1 MYGML
6 LESVQHFLQLEY
18 GEEVWQQVREQAGCK
33 FAVFNTHQIYPD
45 HVMTSLAAA
54 CAEVTGEGA
63 TKDHFMQ
70 FFGRCFVRFFS
81 NFGYD
86 LTIKATGR
94 YFSDFL
100 QSVDNIHMQ
109 MRFTYPKMK
118 SPSMYITHVDPH
130 GVVLVYR
137 STRQGFTRYFMGQLY
152 QIAEELYNTQ
162 LAIKVL
168 EEVTSVPGTRN
179 VLVKFRLDFDNRE
192 FVLSRTDKRTH
203 LERLTLPGVPCS
215 VLMRLFPFGLVFN
228 EEMRILA
235 AGEKLLQVCG
245 TSPDALLGQS
255 VTDSFKLRRPRGIPF
270 TWKNTL
276 YLHSVLFE
284 LEIIRTPKAE
294 EELSEAVVDVS
305 NKPTLPLLLDRRRG
319 SQGTRSILL
328 KGQMKYIADIKAI
341 VFLCSPLI
349 NNLDELPNMGL
360 YLNDLNLHGLSREMV
375 LAGWQHCSR
384 LELMFERAEQRS
396 KELERNYALLDC
408 WKRRGDEL
416 LYSMIPRSVADR
428 LRTEKNS
435 LNTCQSFD
443 AVSILFCELVDFS
456 SSTVQDAM
464 DVVMSMNAVFSCFD
478 ALMDRYNVYKV
489 ETVGQVYMAVSG
501 APEYTPQHAEN
512 VADVALCLL
521 RHVKQLKLPSGISI
535 QIRIGIHS
543 GPVVAGVVGLKV
555 PRYCLFG
562 DTVNT
567 AARMQTT
574 SMPGKIHISTTTRQH
589 LPDQYVTEPRGLV
602 TVKGKGEMETFW
614 LLEDAAVEEQIPSA
628 NGAAEAT
635 TNTDIE

>member
-6 LESVQHFLQLEY
+6 LESVQHFVQLEY
-18 GEEVWQQVREQAGCK
+18 GEEIWQQVMEQAGCK
-33 FAVFNTHQIYPD
+33 FAVFNTHHIYPD
-45 HVMTSLAAA
+45 HLITSLAVA

-86 LTIKATGR
+86 FMIKATGR

-100 QSVDNIHMQ
+100 QNVDNIHMQ

-118 SPSMYITHVDPH
+118 SPSMYITHVDPQ

-137 STRQGFTRYFMGQLY
+137 STRKGFVHYFMGQLY

-162 LAIKVL
+162 LSINVL
-168 EEVTSVPGTRN
+168 EETTSVTGTRK
-179 VLVKFRLDFDNRE
+179 VLVRFRLNFDNQE
-192 FVLSRTDKRTH
+192 FVLSRADKRTH
-203 LERLTLPGVPCS
+203 LERLTLPAVPCS
-215 VLMRLFPFGLVFN
+215 LLMRLFPFGLVFN
-228 EEMRILA
+228 EDMCILA
-235 AGEKLLQVCG
+235 AGEKLVQVCG
-245 TSPDALLGQS
+245 TSPDDLLGKS
-255 VTDSFKLRRPRGIPF
+255 VIDNFKLRRPRGIPF

-284 LEIIRTPKAE
+284 LELIRTPRAE
-294 EELSEAVVDVS
+294 DDKGTADVDVK
-305 NKPTLPLLLDRRRG
+305 NKPALPLFLDRRRG

-328 KGQMKYIADIKAI
+328 KGQMKYIDDIKAI
-341 VFLCSPLI
+341 IFLCSPLI
-349 NNLDELPNMGL
+349 NNMDELPNMGL

-396 KELERNYALLDC
+396 TELERSYTLLDC

-416 LYSMIPRSVADR
+416 LYSMIPQSVADR

-435 LNTCQSFD
+435 LSTCQSFD

-464 DVVMSMNAVFSCFD
+464 DVVMSMNAVFTCFD

-521 RHVKQLKLPSGISI
+521 RHVKQLKFPSGITM

-574 SMPGKIHISTTTRQH
+574 SLPGKINISTTTRQL
-589 LPDQYVTEPRGLV
+589 LPDRYIIEPRGLV
-602 TVKGKGEMETFW
+602 TVKGKGEMEIFW
-614 LLEDAAVEEQIPSA
+614 LRDDATADESKPSA
-628 NGAAEAT
+628 EKG
-635 TNTDIE
+635 

>member
-1 MYGML
+1 MPR
-6 LESVQHFLQLEY
+6 LEY
-18 GEEVWQQVREQAGCK
+18 GEEIWQQVMEQAGCK
-33 FAVFNTHQIYPD
+33 FAVFNTHHIYPD
-45 HVMTSLAAA
+45 HLMTSLATA
-54 CAEVTGEGA
+54 CAQVTGEGA
-63 TKDHFMQ
+63 TTDQFMK

-86 LTIKATGR
+86 LTIRSTGR

-100 QSVDNIHMQ
+100 ENVDNIHLQ

-118 SPSMYITHVDPH
+118 SPSMYITHVDH
-130 GVVLVYR
+130 QGVVLVYR
-137 STRQGFTRYFMGQLY
+137 SNRQGFTHYFM
-152 QIAEELYNTQ
+152 
-162 LAIKVL
+162 VL
-168 EEVTSVPGTRN
+168 EEENTVPGARK

-192 FVLSRTDKRTH
+192 FVLSRSEKRKSI
-203 LERLTLPGVPCS
+203 ERLSLPAVPCS
-215 VLMRLFPFGLVFN
+215 VLMRLFPFGIVFN
-228 EEMRILA
+228 ESMLILA

-245 TSPDALLGQS
+245 SSPDALLGKCI
-255 VTDSFKLRRPRGIPF
+255 TDHFKLRRPRGIPF

-284 LEIIRTPKAE
+284 LEIIRNPKTE
-294 EELSEAVVDVS
+294 EEKEGAAAGPALLEEKQSP
-305 NKPTLPLLLDRRRG
+305 NLPLLLDRRRG

-328 KGQMKYIADIKAI
+328 KGQMKFMDDINAI
-341 VFLCSPLI
+341 IFLCSPL
-349 NNLDELPNMGL
+349 
-360 YLNDLNLHGLSREMV
+360 
-375 LAGWQHCSR
+375 

-396 KELERNYALLDC
+396 TELERSYALLDC

-428 LRTEKNS
+428 LRTDK
-435 LNTCQSFD
+435 D
-443 AVSILFCELVDFS
+443 SISTFSVLFCELVDFS

-464 DVVMSMNAVFSCFD
+464 DVV
-478 ALMDRYNVYKV
+478 

-501 APEYTPQHAEN
+501 APDITPYHAEN
-512 VADVALCLL
+512 VADVSLCLL
-521 RHVKQLKLPSGISI
+521 RQVKQLQLPSGFTI

-574 SMPGKIHISTTTRQH
+574 S
-589 LPDQYVTEPRGLV
+589 E
-602 TVKGKGEMETFW
+602 GKGLMETFW
-614 LLEDAAVEEQIPSA
+614 VWETNSKSEGDCVEKKPENKSEEKEERVESD
-628 NGAAEAT
+628 GASCSKS
-635 TNTDIE
+635 